1 MSNSDVCI
9 VQVYSQSVNGIII
22 IIHVLCVDP
31 NTSIMVSVHAPA
43 QVDALSCVSAILCT
57 VYSNADV
64 LCVCCIV
71 CVM

>member
-22 IIHVLCVDP
+22 IRVLCVDP
-31 NTSIMVSVHAPA
+31 NTSIMVSVHEPA

-57 VYSNADV
+57 VYSNADM

>member
-1 MSNSDVCI
+1 
-9 VQVYSQSVNGIII
+9 
-22 IIHVLCVDP
+22 
-31 NTSIMVSVHAPA
+31 MVSVHAPA
-43 QVDALSCVSAILCT
+43 QVDALSCVSAILCIVYSNADSAILCI

>member
-1 MSNSDVCI
+1 MSNIDVCI
-9 VQVYSQSVNGIII
+9 VQVYSQWY

-31 NTSIMVSVHAPA
+31 NTSIIVSVHAPA